1 MLTNALQYEENRL
14 FESGFIDGCCDEVT
28 LQKRVYSVHSQVVL
42 DFIYTYLVGRGI
54 PNAQQVL
61 CDSFITDGYSAQ
73 YVENLE
79 LEDIPQAC
87 EKLHIAYLGSG
98 FSFQH
103 GIIKRL
109 HSKENMVSGGKV
121 YTQSAITQKIV
132 HTTLSRFTTLD
143 NLQVLDFACG
153 TGRFYDDI
161 IGYFQRNG
169 IETEK
174 AVLFYVDAIDIDKIA
189 INIVRLKACSY
200 IAELSPNK
208 IQVISQRIQQ
218 RNALEGDEKVGLFSQ
233 ETREKQYDAI
243 VSNPPYLVL
252 KPSHKTSKELRE
264 DMKRQT
270 AYYRSCGRY
279 HYSLEGMLN
288 LYQLSIERMVD
299 MLRKGGELGVICPS
313 TLFADK
319 SAGCL
324 RKYLLC
330 QNTVREIVY
339 YPEKAVLFEN
349 NVTQATNIF
358 YLQRGGATTDIV
370 ISNNTEEF
378 QVNLSLI
385 KELFP
390 IHMEIPLISVRD
402 WDFLK
407 RMSKFQK
414 LKSIS
419 EVRNKRGEL
428 DLTLNNKH
436 ITQQKTAHRLVR
448 GKMIT
453 ETGLQYSGMEYVDDS
468 FLQSKSMEY
477 MRFDYGKPRLIGQNI
492 SNIDSTYRLRFVFC
506 APTDILGNSCNYL
519 SASLPT
525 LKKLKILLSSS
536 ILNWRFKLTS
546 SNNHINNYELDELPI
561 VDLQLIDADRIFS
574 TQQELD
580 EYVGELYGFSKE
592 ELKAIAYTK

>member
-1 MLTNALQYEENRL
+1 MLTTALQYEENRL
-14 FESGFIDGCCDEVT
+14 YESGFIDGCCDDTT
-28 LQKRVYSVHSQVVL
+28 LQQRVYTIHSHVVL
-42 DFIYTYLVGRGI
+42 DFIYTYLVERAI
-54 PNAQQVL
+54 PHAQKVL
-61 CDSFITDGYSAQ
+61 SDCFITDGYFAQ
-73 YVENLE
+73 YIKGLD
-79 LEDIPQAC
+79 LTSIPQAC
-87 EKLHIAYLGSG
+87 EDLHITYLGSG
-98 FSFQH
+98 FSLQQ
-103 GIIKRL
+103 GMIKRL
-109 HSKENMVSGGKV
+109 HSKENMISGGKV
-121 YTQSAITQKIV
+121 YTQSFITQKIV
-132 HTTLSRFTTLD
+132 YSTLSHFTTLD

-161 IGYFQRNG
+161 VRYFQSRG
-169 IETEK
+169 IEAQR
-174 AVLFYVDAIDIDKIA
+174 AVLQCIDAVDIDKIA
-189 INIVRLKACSY
+189 INIARLKACSY
-200 IAELSPNK
+200 IPELSLDK

-218 RNALEGDEKVGLFSQ
+218 RNALAGDENVGLFSQ
-233 ETREKQYDAI
+233 ETNEKKYDAI

-252 KPSHKTSKELRE
+252 KPSHKTSDEFRE

-279 HYSLEGMLN
+279 HYALEGMLN

-299 MLRKGGELGVICPS
+299 MLRNCGELGVICPS

-319 SAGCL
+319 SVGCL

-330 QNTVREIVY
+330 QNKVREIVY
-339 YPEKAVLFEN
+339 YPEKSVLFEN

-358 YLQRGGATTDIV
+358 YLQKGGVTTDII
-370 ISNNTEEF
+370 ISSNMEEF
-378 QVNLSLI
+378 HVSLSLI

-390 IHMEIPLISVRD
+390 VNMEIPLISVHD

-407 RMSKFQK
+407 KMSKFPK
-414 LKSIS
+414 LKSLS

-428 DLTLNNKH
+428 DLTLNSKH
-436 ITQQKTAHRLVR
+436 ITQQKTTHRLVR

-453 ETGLQYSGMEYVDDS
+453 GTGVHYGDTEYVDDG
-468 FLQSKSMEY
+468 FLQCKSTEY
-477 MRFDYGKPRLIGQNI
+477 MHFDYGKPRLIGQNI

-506 APTDILGNSCNYL
+506 EPTDILGNSCNYL

-561 VDLQLIDADRIFS
+561 VDLQLIDADRTFA

-580 EYVGELYGFSKE
+580 EYVGGLYGFSKE
-592 ELKAIAYTK
+592 ELRAIAYTK